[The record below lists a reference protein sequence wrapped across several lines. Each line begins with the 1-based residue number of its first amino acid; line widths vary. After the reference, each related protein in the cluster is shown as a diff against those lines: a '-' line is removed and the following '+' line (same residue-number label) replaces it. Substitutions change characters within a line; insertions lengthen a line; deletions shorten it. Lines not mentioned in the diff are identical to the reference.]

1 MTRNQD
7 ANSEHGIPA
16 GMHDSAAADETRE
29 TPSIRSA
36 HPEAARI
43 AWIVDAQPEFLDRKG
58 KLHIFGVDGMERM
71 ATRKAATSLVWAVDW
86 LAGLCSLMVYVGNE
100 RGAAGARVFDPIRP
114 VNPLL
119 LGSEASEDEAESLA
133 HRALGEGRA
142 VVAGRGSDGGFEG
155 TLACASLLAAV
166 EDAFHRPVELLVAG
180 VARDGS
186 LVRVVDDLVLHGRRV
201 TVVRDAVCW
210 TGPEPARGPLPGW
223 AGDGDVVSL
232 AVLRESLGIFR
243 QRAFADI
250 EIEEAYEQMET
261 MARRAPK
268 FSSLHELDAAI
279 PWELFRTRLAAT
291 LENPVDALR
300 LRRAPLATNDVLV
313 TFKSILL
320 GAIYELPDDH
330 LEFLLLDRL
339 SFKRF
344 AGLGMTQQPPSARM
358 LKIHREH
365 WIRTG
370 VMAELVA
377 DVDRRW
383 RGEGYRL
390 PGLERL
396 MGSSSSVSGNP
407 DDRRLEKSGSQ
418 PGPRVAPGKVGR
430 GKKRLTRRQRKKRRK
445 KRK

>member
-1 MTRNQD
+1 M
-7 ANSEHGIPA
+7 
-16 GMHDSAAADETRE
+16 AADETRE

-36 HPEAARI
+36 HPERARI

-71 ATRKAATSLVWAVDW
+71 ATRKAAASLVLAVDW

-100 RGAAGARVFDPIRP
+100 HGAAGARVFDSIRP
-114 VNPLL
+114 VNPLAL
-119 LGSEASEDEAESLA
+119 SRDANEDEAESLA
-133 HRALGEGRA
+133 RRALAEGRA
-142 VVAGRGSDGGFEG
+142 VVVGRAQDCGFEG
-155 TLACASLLAAV
+155 TVACASLLAAV
-166 EDAFHRPVELLVAG
+166 ENAFHRPLELLVAG

-186 LVRVVDDLVLHGRRV
+186 LVRVVDDLLSHGHRV

-210 TGPEPARGPLPGW
+210 TGPEPAKGPLPGW

-232 AVLRESLGIFR
+232 AVLRESLGVFR

-250 EIEEAYEQMET
+250 EIEEAYEQMER

-268 FSSLHELDAAI
+268 FSSLHELDAVI
-279 PWELFRTRLAAT
+279 PWELFRARLAAT
-291 LENPVDALR
+291 LGNPVDALR
-300 LRRAPLATNDVLV
+300 PRRAPLATDDVLV
-313 TFKSILL
+313 MWKSVLL

-365 WIRTG
+365 WIGTG
-370 VMAELVA
+370 VMADLVA

-383 RGEGYRL
+383 RAEGYRL

-396 MGSSSSVSGNP
+396 TGSSSTVPGNRE
-407 DDRRLEKSGSQ
+407 DRRLGESGSQ
-418 PGPRVAPGKVGR
+418 PGPRLAPGKVGR

-445 KRK
+445 KGK

>member
-1 MTRNQD
+1 M
-7 ANSEHGIPA
+7 S
-16 GMHDSAAADETRE
+16 ADETRE
-29 TPSIRSA
+29 RSSVRSD
-36 HPEAARI
+36 HPEPARI

-58 KLHIFGVDGMERM
+58 KLHIFGVDGVERM
-71 ATRKAATSLVWAVDW
+71 ATRKAAASLAWAVDW
-86 LAGLCSLMVYVGNE
+86 LAGVCSLMVYVGNGH
-100 RGAAGARVFDPIRP
+100 GAGGAQVFDPIRP
-114 VNPLL
+114 VDPLVL
-119 LGSEASEDEAESLA
+119 SRDASEDEAESLA

-142 VVAGRGSDGGFEG
+142 VVASRASDGGFEG
-155 TLACASLLAAV
+155 SLACGSLLAAV
-166 EDAFHRPVELLVAG
+166 KDAFHRPVELLVAG

-186 LVRVVDDLVLHGRRV
+186 LVRVVDALLLHGHRV

-210 TGPEPARGPLPGW
+210 TGPEPAGGPLPGW
-223 AGDGDVVSL
+223 ARDGDVVSL
-232 AVLRESLGIFR
+232 AFLRESLGVFR

-250 EIEEAYEQMET
+250 EIEEAYEQMER

-279 PWELFRTRLAAT
+279 PWELYRARLAAM
-291 LENPVDALR
+291 LGSSVDPLR
-300 LRRAPLATNDVLV
+300 PRRAPLASDDVLV
-313 TFKSILL
+313 VWKSILL

-344 AGLGMTQQPPSARM
+344 AGLGMTQQPPSRRM
-358 LKIHREH
+358 LRIHREH

-370 VMAELVA
+370 AMAELVA

-383 RGEGYRL
+383 RAEGYRL

-396 MGSSSSVSGNP
+396 MGSSSPVSGKP
-407 DDRRLEKSGSQ
+407 DDRRVEKSGSQ
-418 PGPRVAPGKVGR
+418 PGLRIAPGKVGR
-430 GKKRLTRRQRKKRRK
+430 GKKRLTRKQRKKRRK